1 MEPKEP
7 SFRNAEFPLPEDAQH
22 RLDQFKAFSLRHPLL
37 DDVETQLLHAIW
49 EPAGFA
55 YVIVFGPSGVGKSTM
70 TEILVNHF
78 NASRGL
84 SYGSLLLT
92 ETRPPEGELFDR
104 TDYYHTTFKKLG
116 IHTQSAHEK
125 RERGGRSPRYH
136 EDPALRNA
144 LEETLKRQQV
154 RAVFLDEAQH
164 LMKAS
169 NGAKPRDQLD
179 WIKSMTNVS
188 GVLHVL
194 LGTYD
199 LLHFCNLDG
208 QSARRGLEIHFPRY
222 NFQDKDER
230 EAFQAV
236 LLSLLRQVPLQ
247 INEQALMDGWW
258 EFYKRSIGC
267 VGVLKQWLVRAT
279 ALAFREESKKLD
291 WTHLQRRA
299 LSDAK
304 CAQMAAD
311 VKEGEDELRYAA
323 ETNRERLSR
332 VFGVGDVSRAR
343 DPETQEKPSGGQTEA
358 QDISGKKGQQRRVGE
373 RAPQRDPVGETTATL
388 PSDLDC
394 PFKGVLEIS
403 PDQMKKT
410 GVSLVECP
418 DCGRARSLTFSGRT
432 VRFPPHTKRK
442 TNTPNKDERWVKRD
456 ECWKLSSSC

>member
-1 MEPKEP
+1 MEPTGP
-7 SFRNAEFPLPEDAQH
+7 SLRNAEFPLPEEAQRH
-22 RLDQFKAFSLRHPLL
+22 LDQFKAFSLRHPIL
-37 DDVETQLLHAIW
+37 DQVETQLLHAIW

-55 YVIVFGPSGVGKSTM
+55 YVIIFGPSGVGKSTM
-70 TEILVNHF
+70 IEILVNHF
-78 NASRGL
+78 NAARAL
-84 SYGSLLLT
+84 SFGSLVLT
-92 ETRPPEGELFDR
+92 EARPPEGELFDR

-116 IHTQSAHEK
+116 IHTQPAHEK
-125 RERGGRSPRYH
+125 RERGNRSLRYH

-222 NFQDKDER
+222 NFQEKDER
-230 EAFQAV
+230 EAFQAA

-247 INEQALMDGWW
+247 IDEQALMNGWW

-279 ALAFREESKKLD
+279 ALALREESEKLD
-291 WTHLQRRA
+291 WTHLERRA

-311 VKEGEDELRYAA
+311 VKDGEDELRYAA
-323 ETNRERLSR
+323 ETNRERLNR
-332 VFGVGDVSRAR
+332 VFGVGDVPRAIHPHPQGR
-343 DPETQEKPSGGQTEA
+343 TPSGAPDTA
-358 QDISGKKGQQRRVGE
+358 KKGSGRRVGE
-373 RAPQRDPVGETTATL
+373 RAPQRDAVGETSPAV
-388 PSDLDC
+388 PSSSTC
-394 PFKGVLEIS
+394 SFKGIIDIS
-403 PDQMKKT
+403 PEQMKGT
-410 GVSLVECP
+410 EISLVECP
-418 DCGRARSLTFSGRT
+418 DCAGTRSLSFSGHT
-432 VRFPPHTKRK
+432 IRFPSHPRRK
-442 TNTPNKDERWVKRD
+442 TNTPNQDERWVKRD
-456 ECWKLSSSC
+456 AVWRLASTC

>member
-1 MEPKEP
+1 MESIGP
-7 SFRNAEFPLPEDAQH
+7 SCRNAEFPLPEEAQR

-37 DDVETQLLHAIW
+37 DQVETQLLHAIW

-70 TEILVNHF
+70 IEILVNHF
-78 NASRGL
+78 NAARAL
-84 SYGSLLLT
+84 SFGSLLLT
-92 ETRPPEGELFDR
+92 EVRPPEGELFDR
-104 TDYYHTTFKKLG
+104 ADYYHTTFQKLG
-116 IHTQSAHEK
+116 IHTQSASEK
-125 RERGGRSPRYH
+125 RERGNRSPRYH

-144 LEETLKRQQV
+144 LEETLKRQHV

-230 EAFQAV
+230 EAFQAA

-247 INEQALMDGWW
+247 IDEQALMNGWW

-279 ALAFREESKKLD
+279 ALALREESEKLG
-291 WTHLQRRA
+291 WTHLERRA

-311 VKEGEDELRYAA
+311 VKDGEDELRYAA

-332 VFGVGDVSRAR
+332 VFGVGDVPRAIHP
-343 DPETQEKPSGGQTEA
+343 DPQEKPSGFQSEV
-358 QDISGKKGQQRRVGE
+358 QDLSSKKGPQRRVGE
-373 RAPQRDPVGETTATL
+373 RAPQRDPVGETPTAL
-388 PSDLDC
+388 PSSPTC
-394 PFKGVLEIS
+394 SFKGSIDIS
-403 PDQMKKT
+403 PEQMKET
-410 GVSLVECP
+410 GISLVECP
-418 DCGRARSLTFSGRT
+418 DCAGTRSLPFSGRT
-432 VRFPPHTKRK
+432 IRFPSHPKRK
-442 TNTPNKDERWVKRD
+442 TSTPNEDERWVKRNAV
-456 ECWKLSSSC
+456 WKLASTC

>member
-1 MEPKEP
+1 MEPTGP
-7 SFRNAEFPLPEDAQH
+7 SFRNAEFPLPEEAQRH
-22 RLDQFKAFSLRHPLL
+22 LDQFKAFSLRHPIL
-37 DDVETQLLHAIW
+37 DQVETQLLHAIW

-55 YVIVFGPSGVGKSTM
+55 YVIIFGPSGVGKSTM
-70 TEILVNHF
+70 IEILVNHF
-78 NASRGL
+78 NAARAL
-84 SYGSLLLT
+84 SFGSLVLT
-92 ETRPPEGELFDR
+92 EARPPEGELFDR

-125 RERGGRSPRYH
+125 RERANRSPRYH

-222 NFQDKDER
+222 NFQEKDER
-230 EAFQAV
+230 EAFQAA

-247 INEQALMDGWW
+247 IDEQALMNGWW

-267 VGVLKQWLVRAT
+267 VGVLKQWLVRAI
-279 ALAFREESKKLD
+279 ALALREESEKLE
-291 WTHLQRRA
+291 WTHLERRA

-311 VKEGEDELRYAA
+311 VKDGEDELRYAA
-323 ETNRERLSR
+323 ETNRERLNR
-332 VFGVGDVSRAR
+332 VFGVGDVPRAIHPHPPQGR
-343 DPETQEKPSGGQTEA
+343 TPSGAPDTA
-358 QDISGKKGQQRRVGE
+358 KKGSGRRVGE
-373 RAPQRDPVGETTATL
+373 RAPQRDAVGETSPAV
-388 PSDLDC
+388 PSSSTC
-394 PFKGVLEIS
+394 SFKGMIAIS
-403 PDQMKKT
+403 PEQMKGT
-410 GVSLVECP
+410 GISLVECP
-418 DCGRARSLTFSGRT
+418 DCAGTRSLSFSGHT
-432 VRFPPHTKRK
+432 IRFPSHPRRK
-442 TNTPNKDERWVKRD
+442 TNTPNQDERWVKRD
-456 ECWKLSSSC
+456 SVWRLASTC

>member
-1 MEPKEP
+1 
-7 SFRNAEFPLPEDAQH
+7 LG
-22 RLDQFKAFSLRHPLL
+22 
-37 DDVETQLLHAIW
+37 T
-49 EPAGFA
+49 AGFA

-78 NASRGL
+78 NAARGL
-84 SYGSLLLT
+84 AFGSLLLT
-92 ETRPPEGELFDR
+92 EARPPEGELFDR

-125 RERGGRSPRYH
+125 RERGNRSPRYH

-144 LEETLKRQQV
+144 LEETLKRQQI

-199 LLHFCNLDG
+199 LLHFCNLNG

-230 EAFQAV
+230 EAFQAA
-236 LLSLLRQVPLQ
+236 LLSLLRQVPLN
-247 INEQALMDGWW
+247 IDEQVLMNGWW

-267 VGVLKQWLVRAT
+267 IGVLKQWLVRAT
-279 ALAFREESKKLD
+279 ALALREESKKLD
-291 WTHLQRRA
+291 WTHLERRA

-311 VKEGEDELRYAA
+311 VKDGEDELRFAA

-332 VFGVGDVSRAR
+332 VFGVGDVSRNRAP
-343 DPETQEKPSGGQTEA
+343 DPQEKPPKGQTEA
-358 QDISGKKGQQRRVGE
+358 QDISAKKGSQRRVGE
-373 RAPQRDPVGETTATL
+373 RAPQRDPVGETSTAL
-388 PSDLDC
+388 PSGSDC
-394 PFKGVLEIS
+394 PFKGVIEIS
-403 PDQMKKT
+403 PDQMKAT

-418 DCGRARSLTFSGRT
+418 DCGRARSLPFSGRT
-432 VRFPPHTKRK
+432 IRFPSHTKRK
-442 TNTPNKDERWVKRD
+442 TNTPNKDERWAKRD
-456 ECWKLSSSC
+456 ERWELSSSR